1 MEQAIAIALVST
13 HVVANI
19 GVSMFVWRSHYYSRQ
34 QKLVQCAIVWLLP
47 VLGVVAV
54 GVFLYSQR
62 DNDMFD
68 TRQYPHRN
76 EESPPEFADPSRGGR
91 DA

>member
-1 MEQAIAIALVST
+1 MEQAVAMALVAT

-19 GVSMFVWRSHYYSRQ
+19 GVSVFVSRSHYYSRE

-47 VLGVVAV
+47 LLGVVAV
-54 GVFLYSQR
+54 GVFLYCQR

-68 TRQYPHRN
+68 TRQFPNRN